1 MAYNVKYTNNNK
13 PDIVVQSESELS
25 ESLSVNLFGRAFL
38 EYGEQLNE
46 SLLKLLE
53 NCACPE
59 FTDNPGRPDL
69 GKGPRLIN
77 PVEGQLWYNT
87 TQQLFFY
94 WNAFE
99 WVPLSIRSDVAA
111 NWGQIAHGEVLPRP
125 VNLTNNYEFPYS
137 QCIWM
142 VSPQEIPTR
151 FNYYVC
157 TTDSEAVVTMLYRTV
172 GDAVPTPGT
181 ANYLIIGIKNN
192 GNTGIIDCTY
202 DVITPL
208 TPTPT
213 VTPTPTS
220 TPAPTPG
227 EGFFIML
234 ETDVDIL
241 LLETDGGLLKE
252 I

>member
-13 PDIVVQSESELS
+13 PDIVVPSESELS
-25 ESLSVNLFGRAFL
+25 DILTVNLFGRAFL

-59 FTDNPGRPDL
+59 ISDSPGIPDYS
-69 GKGPRLIN
+69 KGPRLSN
-77 PVEGQLWYNT
+77 PVEGQLWYNS

-99 WVPLSIRSDVAA
+99 WIPLSTRSDVAA
-111 NWGQIAHGEVLPRP
+111 NWGEIAHGEALPRP
-125 VNLTNNYEFPYS
+125 VNLLNNYEYPYS

-142 VSPQEIPTR
+142 VSPQTIPSR
-151 FNYYVC
+151 FNYHVC
-157 TTDSEAVVTMLYRTV
+157 TTDNDGVVTMLYRTV
-172 GDAVPTPGT
+172 GDLIPTPGI

-192 GNTGIIDCTY
+192 NNAGSIDCVY
-202 DVITPL
+202 DVIEPLTP

-213 VTPTPTS
+213 VTPTL
-220 TPAPTPG
+220 TPQPTPG

-234 ETDVDIL
+234 ETGVDII

-252 I
+252 

>member
-13 PDIVVQSESELS
+13 PDIVVPSESERADA
-25 ESLSVNLFGRAFL
+25 LSVNLFGRAFL

-59 FTDNPGRPDL
+59 FESNPGRPDL
-69 GKGPRLIN
+69 TKGERLSN
-77 PVEGQLWYNT
+77 PVEGQLWFNT
-87 TQQLFFY
+87 TQKLFFY
-94 WNAFE
+94 WNLDD
-99 WVPLSIRSDVAA
+99 WIPLSTRSDVAA
-111 NWGQIAHGEVLPRP
+111 NWGEIAHGESLPRP
-125 VNLTNNYEFPYS
+125 VNLINNYEYPYS

-142 VSPQEIPTR
+142 VSPQTVPSR

-157 TTDSEAVVTMLYRTV
+157 TTDGNAVVTMLYRTV
-172 GDAVPTPGT
+172 GDLVPTAGV

-192 GNTGIIDCTY
+192 SNAGTIDCSY

-213 VTPTPTS
+213 PTVTPYATPD
-220 TPAPTPG
+220 PTPG
-227 EGFFIML
+227 EGFFILL
-234 ETDVDIL
+234 EIGDIL
-241 LLETDGGLLKE
+241 LMESDGGLLLE
-252 I
+252 